1 MEAQCET
8 TLTIMKKSLQDNQMD
23 GPPKNPSEMNR
34 AHRDSALSLK
44 LTAAVPN
51 I

>member
-1 MEAQCET
+1 MEAKCET
-8 TLTIMKKSLQDNQMD
+8 PLTIMKKSLQDSQLD

-34 AHRDSALSLK
+34 PHRDSALSLK

>member
-1 MEAQCET
+1 MEAKCET
-8 TLTIMKKSLQDNQMD
+8 TLTIMKKSLQNSQLD

-34 AHRDSALSLK
+34 PHRDSALSLK

>member
-8 TLTIMKKSLQDNQMD
+8 TLTIMKKSLQDKQED

-34 AHRDSALSLK
+34 PHRDSALSLK